1 MDYFYWMAG
10 TILALAWFSRIVD
23 AALGMPSVANISTA
37 EWDRNPVAPA
47 RNPRVSII
55 VPARN
60 EEEDI
65 EQCLTSLLA
74 LDYENYEVIAVDD
87 RSSDRTGEI
96 MESVSRNPHP
106 FDSLRA
112 GSLAKSARRVVG
124 HPTVRV
130 IHHRDL
136 PSGWLGKTHA
146 MWTAANQ
153 ADGDWLLFTDA
164 DVLFKPDSLRRA
176 LAYAE
181 AQSADHVVLF
191 PQMIMKTPGEHMMI
205 AFFQT
210 MFVFGHR
217 PWKVADPKSR
227 DHMGVGA
234 FNLIRRSAY
243 EAVGTYRALRME
255 VLDDMKLGK
264 VVKNAGFAQRNVFGG
279 DLISLR
285 WARGAGG
292 VVNNLT
298 KNFFAVL
305 SFQWPRTLVAAF
317 GLAFLNLM
325 PFAGIGLVHGWERL
339 PYAIALASM
348 FAIYVG
354 MSWRSGVPAYYFLLH
369 PVSTAMFV
377 YTLLRSMAH
386 TLWND
391 GIVWRG
397 TKYPLEELR
406 KGMV

>member
-106 FDSLRA
+106 FDSLGA

-153 ADGDWLLFTDA
+153 ADGDWLRCGAHSHTRR
-164 DVLFKPDSLRRA
+164 RRA
-176 LAYAE
+176 R
-181 AQSADHVVLF
+181 
-191 PQMIMKTPGEHMMI
+191 IMSCS
-205 AFFQT
+205 
-210 MFVFGHR
+210 
-217 PWKVADPKSR
+217 SR
-227 DHMGVGA
+227 
-234 FNLIRRSAY
+234 R
-243 EAVGTYRALRME
+243 
-255 VLDDMKLGK
+255 
-264 VVKNAGFAQRNVFGG
+264 
-279 DLISLR
+279 
-285 WARGAGG
+285 
-292 VVNNLT
+292 
-298 KNFFAVL
+298 
-305 SFQWPRTLVAAF
+305 
-317 GLAFLNLM
+317 
-325 PFAGIGLVHGWERL
+325 
-339 PYAIALASM
+339 
-348 FAIYVG
+348 
-354 MSWRSGVPAYYFLLH
+354 
-369 PVSTAMFV
+369 
-377 YTLLRSMAH
+377 
-386 TLWND
+386 
-391 GIVWRG
+391 
-397 TKYPLEELR
+397 
-406 KGMV
+406 